1 MGDFSMEIILEL
13 LIITMTLLFFVL
25 PVLSLADSVKRPCP
39 RNIQAYYIVIIDH
52 SADLF
57 KYI

>member
-1 MGDFSMEIILEL
+1 MEIILEL
-13 LIITMTLLFFVL
+13 AHYNNDSAFFVL
-25 PVLSLADSVKRPCP
+25 PVLLLADSVKRPCP
-39 RNIQAYYIVIIDH
+39 SNIQAYYIVIIDH